1 MTDESSLPYGALRG
15 QELREALARQ
25 WGWIALRGAAAIVFG
40 ALACAWPGVT
50 LATLVAFWG
59 AYALVD
65 GALALVGGF
74 SMREN
79 GKPLWAMI
87 VVGLIGVAAGI
98 ATFMWPGLTALTLI
112 FIIGYWAILIGV
124 FQIVA
129 AFRLRKAVENE
140 WLLAFSGVA
149 SIAFGALLI
158 AQPGAGAL
166 ALVWLIGGYSIAFGA
181 LLVAL
186 ALRLRAKQY

>member
-1 MTDESSLPYGALRG
+1 MG
-15 QELREALARQ
+15 REGDLARQ
-25 WGWIALRGAAAIVFG
+25 WGWIALRGVAAIAFG
-40 ALACAWPGVT
+40 ALAYASPG
-50 LATLVAFWG
+50 ATLTTLVIFWG

-74 SMREN
+74 TMRDN

-87 VVGLIGVAAGI
+87 VIGLIGIGAGL

-129 AFRLRKAVENE
+129 AIRLRKTIDNE
-140 WLLAFSGVA
+140 WLLGLSGLL
-149 SIAFGALLI
+149 SIVFGLLLI
-158 AQPGAGAL
+158 VLPGAGAL
-166 ALVWLIGGYSIAFGA
+166 ALIWLIGSYAIIFGV
-181 LLVAL
+181 LLIAL
-186 ALRLRAKQY
+186 ALRLRARLNG